1 MKILLI
7 GSTGFIGKIVRTN
20 LFSPQI
26 ELYEPTSIELDL
38 RDTLSIEHYLKIA
51 TFNGQKKFDF
61 IIYCALDKDK
71 KHFEDINLQNLKNL
85 VAYQEYYHSWIHFS
99 SRAIY
104 DGLGSFMNIPVIAI
118 EKLPKPTNPYSR
130 LKYKEEIILQ
140 KQLSRSNHILRL
152 FDVTISENYSDI
164 KRRWS
169 DQILHKQR
177 CKNEVL
183 SPIKSNI
190 INMIIDKII
199 TKQTP
204 FGTYN
209 LCGTKTIS
217 SKDIMGFHASGE
229 QIFKTGKMSFD
240 VN

>member
-1 MKILLI
+1 MSTEENGSIPTIIDKSKII
-7 GSTGFIGKIVRTN
+7 DIINTMNR
-20 LFSPQI
+20 
-26 ELYEPTSIELDL
+26 
-38 RDTLSIEHYLKIA
+38 
-51 TFNGQKKFDF
+51 F
-61 IIYCALDKDK
+61 IIYVEQELMVRIDCRYLTIEHALFPASNI